1 MFCDFSGF
9 TKHAENV
16 EPKALIELLN
26 QYFSAFYKIN
36 FNHKLEKIKTI
47 GDAYMCAS
55 GLPSESRGHAIRICL
70 AALEFQNYLDRSNQK
85 REQMRMQRWD
95 MRTCIHTGPVIA
107 GVVGERKF
115 TYDIWGDSVNIAA
128 LMEQNSEPSRVHI
141 SETTYQHVGEIFE
154 IESRGIINS
163 GKKGDLSMCFLS
175 LLKEEFSEDPDGLKP
190 NNEFQKK
197 FGGQMKIYDAW
208 NSSDEI
214 IEDAVLTLLW
224 SDLGW
229 LSG

>member
-1 MFCDFSGF
+1 M
-9 TKHAENV
+9 
-16 EPKALIELLN
+16 EPKALIDLLN

-85 REQMRMQRWD
+85 REQMRMQRWE
-95 MRTCIHTGPVIA
+95 MRTGIHTGPVIA

-128 LMEQNSEPSRVHI
+128 LMAQDSELGRINI
-141 SETTYQHVGEIFE
+141 SETTYQHVGEIFQ

-163 GKKGDLSMCFLS
+163 GKKGDLSMYFLS
-175 LLKEEFSEDPDGLKP
+175 RLKEEFSEDPDGLKP

-197 FGGQMKIYDAW
+197 FGGQMKVCDA
-208 NSSDEI
+208 
-214 IEDAVLTLLW
+214 
-224 SDLGW
+224 
-229 LSG
+229 